1 MTVEMGTGAKLSI
14 RKLEM
19 TPEGY
24 NKSWLPI
31 ERELQ
36 GCFLAGGLRFC
47 RRWTQT
53 SGGGVA
59 RQVTGVF
66 RRSAPGPERH
76 VAMIRRVNVL
86 DQPVAD
92 STLRDAAKFSG
103 LLWVSPAPRSR
114 RGGWRACSPLRG
126 GSQRNLAVN
135 RRMVVGFRMHKSFS
149 SRPTVAVA
157 AFAGQAGLEC
167 ADGARSG
174 VNLGIAD
181 SAFTGHNA
189 DFNPGIQNLFAVM
202 V

>member
-1 MTVEMGTGAKLSI
+1 MGTGAKLSI
-14 RKLEM
+14 GKLEM

-53 SGGGVA
+53 SG
-59 RQVTGVF
+59 R
-66 RRSAPGPERH
+66 RRSPSGDGRIQEVAPGPERH

-103 LLWVSPAPRSR
+103 LLLFQPRASIKARRLAGGSR
-114 RGGWRACSPLRG
+114 FRG

-135 RRMVVGFRMHKSFS
+135 RRMVVGFRM
-149 SRPTVAVA
+149 
-157 AFAGQAGLEC
+157 Q
-167 ADGARSG
+167 
-174 VNLGIAD
+174 
-181 SAFTGHNA
+181 
-189 DFNPGIQNLFAVM
+189 
-202 V
+202 